1 MNQVDQLYPGFG
13 DMFPEG
19 RVPRPDELWGFKRN
33 TVSGAVLNEDKPLK
47 GMPLLGPEHAP
58 DTEFNTNTQAARGT
72 SPHIISPM
80 EEIGVEVEL
89 ESSVGSDGEPSQSSS
104 SSSSK
109 SEVA

>member
-13 DMFPEG
+13 EMFPEG

-58 DTEFNTNTQAARGT
+58 GTEFNAQNVRGS
-72 SPHIISPM
+72 SPLVISPM
-80 EEIGVEVEL
+80 EEVGVEVEL
-89 ESSVGSDGEPSQSSS
+89 ESSVGANAADASEASPS

-109 SEVA
+109 SVA